1 MKWLKVFSTLIMCC
15 CFGSS
20 YANPVLGTVDFTSS
34 KQTVSIGSFTDPII
48 ILGVPSINDVNAGVA
63 SVSNVTTTSFDIQF
77 KNWPYIGGTHAQETV
92 SYLVIERGRHIM
104 ADGSVWEAESFTQN
118 QGNKNIFFLD
128 EFDHA
133 PKLLITPQTQNEP
146 EAFVSR
152 AWSVTNKSFS
162 ANLAEQENAIGH
174 GIESIGYLAIY
185 SSINSGNI
193 GGGSIYTLTSE
204 AANEDGHSTFL
215 GKILLQEEQSSDAEV
230 AHALEVLSILT
241 FENHIFA

>member
-92 SYLVIERGRHIM
+92 SYMVIERGRHIM

-133 PKLLITPQTQNEP
+133 PKLLLTPQTQNEP

-174 GIESIGYLAIY
+174 GDESIGYLAIY
-185 SSINSGNI
+185 SSSNTGNI
-193 GGGSIYTLTSE
+193 GGAIYTLTSE

-230 AHALEVLSILT
+230 AHAMEVL
-241 FENHIFA
+241 